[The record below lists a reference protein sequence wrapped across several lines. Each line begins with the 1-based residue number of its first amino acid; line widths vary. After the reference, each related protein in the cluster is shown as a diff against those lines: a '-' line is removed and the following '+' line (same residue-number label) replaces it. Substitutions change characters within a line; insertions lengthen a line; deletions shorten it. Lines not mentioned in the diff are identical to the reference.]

1 MEDLFLIRI
10 FGDGGKSLTTR
21 MSALLA
27 EVEADILDIGQSVI
41 HNNLSLA
48 MLVYIPNQ
56 KTDALLKIEEKL
68 ATVSEKFVFAR
79 VSSER
84 YEKWVEKQGAPR
96 YVLTL
101 LARKIRASHMAAVTE
116 LISTDN
122 LKVDGIKRLSGR
134 VSRNSVNTS
143 SKACFEFS
151 IRGKPTQKF
160 RENLIAISSKSQVDI
175 ALQEDGIY
183 RRHRRLV
190 AFDMDSTLIAAE
202 VIDELGDLA
211 GVGAQVKKITAR
223 AMAGELDFSDS
234 LRRRVSLLQGL
245 SESSLEKVASMMPL
259 TEGVEQLFKIL
270 NRLGYKTAIISGGFT
285 FFGDKLKSRL
295 GIDHVYANELEIKE
309 NCLTGQVLGPII
321 GAQQKSEILQQIAAR
336 ENISLEQTIA
346 VGDGANDLPMLSASG
361 LGIAFNA
368 KPMVR
373 KAANQSISTLGL
385 DSLLYL
391 MGIRDHELN
400 TFLS

>member
-1 MEDLFLIRI
+1 
-10 FGDGGKSLTTR
+10 
-21 MSALLA
+21 
-27 EVEADILDIGQSVI
+27 
-41 HNNLSLA
+41 
-48 MLVYIPNQ
+48 
-56 KTDALLKIEEKL
+56 
-68 ATVSEKFVFAR
+68 
-79 VSSER
+79 
-84 YEKWVEKQGAPR
+84 
-96 YVLTL
+96 
-101 LARKIRASHMAAVTE
+101 
-116 LISTDN
+116 
-122 LKVDGIKRLSGR
+122 
-134 VSRNSVNTS
+134 
-143 SKACFEFS
+143 
-151 IRGKPTQKF
+151 
-160 RENLIAISSKSQVDI
+160 
-175 ALQEDGIY
+175 
-183 RRHRRLV
+183 
-190 AFDMDSTLIAAE
+190 MDSTLIATE

-223 AMAGELDFSDS
+223 AMAGELDFADS

-245 SESSLEKVASMMPL
+245 SESSLDKVASMMPL

-270 NRLGYKTAIISGGFT
+270 NHLGYKTAIISGGFT

-321 GAQQKSEILQQIAAR
+321 GAQQKSDILQQIAAR

-346 VGDGANDLPMLSASG
+346 VGDGANDLPMLSAAG